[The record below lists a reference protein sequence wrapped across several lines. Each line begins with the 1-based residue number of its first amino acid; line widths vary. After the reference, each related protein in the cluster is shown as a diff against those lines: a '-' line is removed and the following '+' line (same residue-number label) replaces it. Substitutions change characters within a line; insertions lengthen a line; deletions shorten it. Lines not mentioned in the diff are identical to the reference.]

1 MAGGAGGLQGLKKRI
16 KSIKSTRQVTK
27 AMEAVS
33 ASKMRKAVAKALA
46 SRDYAGLGWE
56 VVQGLAHSSDVAE
69 HPLFVKRPVKSSLL
83 VIYTSDRGLCG
94 AMNAQLIRQVS
105 KWIKAKQEAGVKLR
119 VISIGKKGQHAI
131 TRLGLPLEQSYV
143 SLGDKPT
150 SVILRP
156 IASTAM
162 DFFQTSTVDEVVVA
176 FTDFKSSLVQVP
188 VIKTLLP
195 FSAAIS
201 QTSGDAESAGA
212 GSGERAN
219 SGASNTLLR
228 ASRPAPSP
236 ATTTSNLS
244 EYVFEPGKESIL
256 NTLIPRLVEIQVYQ
270 ALLESVASEHS
281 SRMLA
286 MRNAT
291 DAASDMISNLTL
303 TYNQARQAGITQEI
317 AEISAGRL
325 ALEN

>member
-33 ASKMRKAVAKALA
+33 ASKMRKAVSKALA

-56 VVQGLAHSSDVAE
+56 VVLGLARSSEVTE
-69 HPLFVKRPVKSSLL
+69 HPLFVKREVKSSLL

-94 AMNAQLIRQVS
+94 AMNAQLVRQVS
-105 KWIKAKQEAGVKLR
+105 KWVKAKQETGVKLR
-119 VISIGKKGQHAI
+119 VISIGKKGQHAV
-131 TRLGLPLEQSYV
+131 TRLGLTLDQSYV

-150 SVILRP
+150 SVVLRP
-156 IASTAM
+156 IATSAM
-162 DFFQTSTVDEVVVA
+162 DLFQARDVDEVVVA
-176 FTDFKSSLVQVP
+176 YTDFKSSLVQVP
-188 VIKTLLP
+188 IIQTLLP
-195 FSAAIS
+195 FSVAGEDVS
-201 QTSGDAESAGA
+201 GA
-212 GSGERAN
+212 GGDGRGSVN
-219 SGASNTLLR
+219 SGRGRSPEPMAST
-228 ASRPAPSP
+228 
-236 ATTTSNLS
+236 ATAVNRNLS
-244 EYVFEPGKESIL
+244 EYVFEPGKEAIL
-256 NTLIPRLVEIQVYQ
+256 TTLIPRLVEIQVYQ

-291 DAASDMISNLTL
+291 DAANDMISNLTL